1 MEKSGKKLSYCGLT
15 YEELEDMPP
24 QEREKYQIHIY
35 QIALVG
41 KKRWHFEEVW
51 LDAPPRRPEKHWN
64 FDKLGRSFTLGQV
77 MIWFSSDSKYG
88 LTEHAAFITS
98 FFVDTGTYYA
108 YSIKNEKYVASW
120 EKTLANIGDAVIVDT
135 RLEVDRL
142 RQEHGALIL
151 GTLYNPWYSHNP
163 DHFPPPHI

>member
-1 MEKSGKKLSYCGLT
+1 MEDSGKKLSYCGLT
-15 YEELEDMPP
+15 YDQLEEMTP
-24 QEREKYQIHIY
+24 QEREKYQIHII

-41 KKRWHFEEVW
+41 KKRWQRESVW
-51 LDAPPRRPEKHWN
+51 LDAPPRKKEKHWY

-88 LTEHAAFITS
+88 LIEHAAFITS
-98 FFVDTGTYYA
+98 YFADTETYYA
-108 YSIKNEKYVASW
+108 YPIKNEKYIKPW
-120 EKTLANIGDAVIVDT
+120 EKKLANIGDAFIVDS

-151 GTLYNPWYSHNP
+151 GALYNPWYSLKP
-163 DHFPPPHI
+163 DIFPPAHI